1 MATTPR
7 QSWRE
12 NFGFLVNR
20 LSARMQQAFEE
31 QLAPHKIT
39 RLQWA
44 VLRDLCDEPHRPA
57 QLAAKVGC
65 DRSVM
70 TRVLEGLQRRGLIT
84 RTIAAQDRR
93 NVDVAL
99 TDTGRQLVAKLIGVA
114 GSVNETFLRGLTKQQ
129 AEGLTQ
135 ALLQILNK
143 TEKQKEDVA

>member
-12 NFGFLVNR
+12 NLGFLVNR

-44 VLRDLCDEPHRPA
+44 VLRDLYDEPHRPA
-57 QLAAKVGC
+57 QLAARVGC
-65 DRSVM
+65 DRAVM
-70 TRVLEGLQRRGLIT
+70 TRVLEGLQGRDLIT

-99 TDTGRQLVAKLIGVA
+99 TDTGRQLVAELIGVA

-135 ALLQILNK
+135 TLLQILNK
-143 TEKQKEDVA
+143 TEKRKADVA